1 VRVLAA
7 LLLVGLCATAR
18 AQPAH
23 DPLNPREVE
32 AMRDSAQEPKKRV
45 DLLLSFAR
53 ERVLA
58 IERLRSAAKPG
69 KDDASAIAE
78 LLTDLAALIDELDD
92 NLAMYNGHS
101 EDLRRPLQHVLDTE
115 SEFLKKLAALDQNAT
130 PVQKRRFAA
139 ALEDASDSLK
149 TSLEGARVMLADQIA
164 KKGVEKNSEKPD
176 RHGSKPAEDRFRAGE
191 PLPPGF

>member
-1 VRVLAA
+1 MRILAA
-7 LLLVGLCATAR
+7 LLLVGLCAA
-18 AQPAH
+18 AQAQRGH

-32 AMRDSAQEPKKRV
+32 AMRESAQEPKKRV

-69 KDDASAIAE
+69 KDDPSAIAE
-78 LLTDLAALIDELDD
+78 LLTDLASLIDELDD

-115 SEFLKKLAALDQNAT
+115 SEFLKKLAVLDQNAT
-130 PVQKRRFAA
+130 PLERRRFAA

-149 TSLEGARVMLADQIA
+149 TSVEGARVMLADQIA
-164 KKGVEKNSEKPD
+164 KKGEDKGKEKSDHKGAKPEAD
-176 RHGSKPAEDRFRAGE
+176 HAGNE
-191 PLPPGF
+191 NR